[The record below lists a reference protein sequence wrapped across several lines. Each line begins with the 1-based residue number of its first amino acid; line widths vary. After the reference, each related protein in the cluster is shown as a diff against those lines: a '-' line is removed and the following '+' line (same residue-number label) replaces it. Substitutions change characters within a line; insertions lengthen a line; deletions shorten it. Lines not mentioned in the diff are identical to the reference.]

1 MVIVVAPWTVNWLP
15 SCRGGLSGSSATTL
29 ANRGSR
35 WHMIR
40 SVVMRS
46 DTCKQGLCLKK
57 AGLPWYLFCELP
69 EQVLRHACC
78 FRRCAHN
85 FRIESCSWSEDHGNV
100 CDKCDCGFDVQEEKH
115 ALLCCSVARRATLGA
130 STQDCLDLVASTG
143 WGQSIN
149 VVPYLLGYHVTLG
162 ADMQCF
168 LQHSSYCFLN
178 FVSELR

>member
-1 MVIVVAPWTVNWLP
+1 MVTAVAPWTVNLLP
-15 SCRGGLSGSSATTL
+15 SCKGGLSGSSATTL

-46 DTCKQGLCLKK
+46 DTCKQGLCFKK

-85 FRIESCSWSEDHGNV
+85 FRIESCSWSEDHGSV

-115 ALLCCSVARRATLGA
+115 ALLCCRVVRRATLGA
-130 STQDCLDLVASTG
+130 STQNYLDLGS
-143 WGQSIN
+143 
-149 VVPYLLGYHVTLG
+149 LHRLG
-162 ADMQCF
+162 AINQC
-168 LQHSSYCFLN
+168 CPV
-178 FVSELR
+178 FVGLPCDFRC